1 MNMTVEQ
8 AKSAILQA
16 FVAKRLKEVTSEL
29 RAVKST
35 QDGIGVGPTTKQIAD
50 HLGVNPPR
58 VTRNFNPL
66 ISEGASSGIVG
77 GVREGGYQWW
87 YDGLL
92 DDLVQ
97 LKPEM
102 AHVVGRV

>member
-1 MNMTVEQ
+1 MDMTVEQ

-29 RAVKST
+29 RRVRNRH
-35 QDGIGVGPTTKQIAD
+35 DGIGIGPTTKQIAD

-58 VTRNFNPL
+58 VTWNFNSL
-66 ISEGASSGIVG
+66 ISEGATSGIVG
-77 GVREGGYQWW
+77 GVREGGYHWW

-102 AHVVGRV
+102 AHVIGRA

>member
-1 MNMTVEQ
+1 MQMTVEQ
-8 AKSAILQA
+8 AKAAILEA

-29 RAVKST
+29 RAVKNT

-58 VTRNFNPL
+58 VTRNFNFDF
-66 ISEGASSGIVG
+66 EGAASGIVG
-77 GVREGGYQWW
+77 DVREGGYHWW

-102 AHVVGRV
+102 AHVVGRA